1 MELSPLYRQ
10 RLEDATQTGIQ
21 QGIQQGTQQTQ
32 RIMIESVL
40 RAKFGE
46 IDRDLA
52 QIIEPLVRL
61 SPQETVQL
69 IMQLNRDELLARF
82 RNSSSDT

>member
-21 QGIQQGTQQTQ
+21 QGQ
-32 RIMIESVL
+32 RVTIEITI
-40 RAKFGE
+40 RTKFSE

-52 QIIEPLVRL
+52 GIIEPLVQFP
-61 SPQETVQL
+61 PQETIPL
-69 IMQLNRDELLARF
+69 IMQSNRDQLLERF
-82 RNSSSDT
+82 RNSTPDT

>member
-21 QGIQQGTQQTQ
+21 QER
-32 RIMIESVL
+32 RIMTESML
-40 RAKFGE
+40 QTKFGE
-46 IDRDLA
+46 IDRELA

-61 SPQETVQL
+61 SPQEIAQSIL
-69 IMQLNRDELLARF
+69 QLNRDEILKRF
-82 RNSSSDT
+82 RDSNSEE